1 MENPATNEESLI
13 EQPAR
18 ATRIADRYG
27 ILLIVAGLALLADQI
42 SKRLIEANIAPYQNQ
57 PIFDFLVPYLTFT
70 RTQNTGS
77 AFSLLPEGGI
87 VFFIVF
93 IFVAGLIL
101 YYAPRLPV
109 DDRLSRVALGL
120 QLGGAFGNIVD
131 RIRQGYVTD
140 FIHLRIPQIGFDWPV
155 SNIADICIV
164 GGVVILF
171 LLSFRK
177 EPVANVAN
185 VGNVG
190 NVDSVDG
197 AGKV

>member
-1 MENPATNEESLI
+1 MENPATTQEPVI

-18 ATRIADRYG
+18 ATRFADRYG
-27 ILLIVAGLALLADQI
+27 ILLIVAGLALLADQV

-77 AFSLLPEGGI
+77 AFSLFPDGGVLFII
-87 VFFIVF
+87 VFV
-93 IFVAGLIL
+93 FVAGLIL

-109 DDRLSRVALGL
+109 ADRLSRVALGL
-120 QLGGAFGNIVD
+120 QLGGAFGNVVD
-131 RIRQGYVTD
+131 RFRQGYVTD

-177 EPVANVAN
+177 EA
-185 VGNVG
+185 GN
-190 NVDSVDG
+190 SLS
-197 AGKV
+197 

>member
-1 MENPATNEESLI
+1 MENPATTQDPVI

-18 ATRIADRYG
+18 ASRFADRYG
-27 ILLIVAGLALLADQI
+27 VLLVVAALALVADQV
-42 SKRLIEANIAPYQNQ
+42 SKRLIEANIAPYQNT

-77 AFSLLPEGGI
+77 AFSLFPDGGI
-87 VFFIVF
+87 VFFVVF

-101 YYAPRLPV
+101 YYAPRLPA

-131 RIRQGYVTD
+131 RLRQGYVTD

-155 SNIADICIV
+155 SNVADICIV

-177 EPVANVAN
+177 EPVSS
-185 VGNVG
+185 VG
-190 NVDSVDG
+190 NVDNV
-197 AGKV
+197 GKV